1 MRCSVVTPAGQYSC
15 VTGAHVWTHCPRSA
29 LFTACVWWHL
39 WVSLDRLSFTD
50 QVNPQRGGK
59 RSFLQRDGKPEN
71 NLLISGQS
79 LARVWKLLG
88 CLRVEKNIKNK
99 KTTAT
104 SCCTHRYEVQF
115 SEEQG
120 LKVDTETHIVLLSR
134 SANRGTHDELLKEE
148 GHGIRL

>member
-1 MRCSVVTPAGQYSC
+1 MWCSVVTPAGQYSC

-59 RSFLQRDGKPEN
+59 RSFLQWDGKPEN
-71 NLLISGQS
+71 NLLISWQSCGQS
-79 LARVWKLLG
+79 LETVGLLACG
-88 CLRVEKNIKNK
+88 KEQQK
-99 KTTAT
+99 KTPTAT

-120 LKVDTETHIVLLSR
+120 LKVDTETHC
-134 SANRGTHDELLKEE
+134 SAQPLRKQRNTWWAAKRRRAWD
-148 GHGIRL
+148 